1 MTWHDEVNRT
11 VGDLALVKVHRA
23 QSQSLMATLTES
35 EAVFESKLKELG
47 LEGKLADMKAKG
59 WRTLATFAFSSSWA
73 PGTGDDT
80 FLNQVVIP
88 ILGRQDHSPR
98 PAKTSEV
105 VPRGLHHS
113 SRRTTIQTGR
123 DSGG

>member
-1 MTWHDEVNRT
+1 
-11 VGDLALVKVHRA
+11 
-23 QSQSLMATLTES
+23 MATLTES

-80 FLNQVVIP
+80 SFLNQVVIP
-88 ILGRQDHSPR
+88 ILGRQDHPDLPKLRKLYTTR
-98 PAKTSEV
+98 PT
-105 VPRGLHHS
+105 P
-113 SRRTTIQTGR
+113 
-123 DSGG
+123 